1 MASATVG
8 TRDLFIGLKF
18 WVEIQGISTAY
29 FTECSG
35 LNVETEVQEYAE
47 GGVNDY
53 TIKLPGRTKFTNVT
67 LKRGW
72 VETDELWKWY
82 LKVIQGQFETRTVS
96 IVMYENRGISQA
108 EERSRWSLTEAFPV
122 KWQGPAFSA
131 TSNTFVVETLEL
143 AHRGFRRQA

>member
-18 WVEIQGISTAY
+18 WVEIDGVASAY

-53 TIKLPGRTKFTNVT
+53 TIKLPGRTKFSNVT

-82 LKVIQGQFETRTVS
+82 LKVIEGQFETRSVS

-108 EERSRWSLTEAFPV
+108 PEKSRWSLDQAFPV
-122 KWQGPAFSA
+122 KWQGPTFAA

-143 AHRGFRRQA
+143 AHRGFRRQS